1 MSVINKML
9 QDLEQRQQNEDGN
22 LKEEAHQFI
31 RPKLEFSS
39 KVDAPKKSRLS
50 WLVVLILLPII
61 WIGFS
66 LLNQADQVVY
76 VATID
81 PLSDAGSADSG
92 PVVNNTL
99 ISPSQNTVLA
109 EQNSHNPDTNNV
121 VIQQVEEPN
130 LKQLNLS
137 ENVEIVAVN
146 EPNHHEISETMV
158 NHPSAVSAK
167 IDQDSVLPSSNMAD
181 QSDTQGEDYL
191 VKAIPTHPVS
201 NDIEKNSQPNVDSG
215 VRDNKNHGRMEVT
228 EVKLS
233 KTQLAQVQFKKAQTA
248 ENDKRLDEATG
259 LYLEAIILDPSL
271 HTARK
276 QLVKIYYS
284 QNKINAALL
293 QLESGISIFPTH
305 WEFYLMQ
312 ANIENA
318 LQEYHSAL
326 VSLSYID
333 DNSEFAKEKWV
344 FQGDIA
350 QKTAQYRL
358 SETAYRALLTIESTQ
373 ARWWMGLAYA
383 LDSQQEYVK
392 AAAAYRSALN
402 YPGLSNTAIEFV
414 KQRLVQLG
422 ENQ

>member
-109 EQNSHNPDTNNV
+109 EQNSHNPDTNNE

-130 LKQLNLS
+130 LKQVNLS
-137 ENVEIVAVN
+137 ENVGIVAVN

-167 IDQDSVLPSSNMAD
+167 IDQVSVLPSSNMAD

-201 NDIEKNSQPNVDSG
+201 NDIEKNSRPNVDSG

-326 VSLSYID
+326 VSLS
-333 DNSEFAKEKWV
+333 
-344 FQGDIA
+344 
-350 QKTAQYRL
+350 
-358 SETAYRALLTIESTQ
+358 
-373 ARWWMGLAYA
+373 
-383 LDSQQEYVK
+383 
-392 AAAAYRSALN
+392 
-402 YPGLSNTAIEFV
+402 
-414 KQRLVQLG
+414 
-422 ENQ
+422 